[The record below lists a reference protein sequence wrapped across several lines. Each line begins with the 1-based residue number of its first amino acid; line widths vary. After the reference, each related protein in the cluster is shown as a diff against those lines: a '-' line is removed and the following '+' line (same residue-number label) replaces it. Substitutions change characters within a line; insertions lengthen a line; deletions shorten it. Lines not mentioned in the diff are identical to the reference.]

1 MGVLSIMEILNK
13 RVLWGL
19 GEAQCA
25 GMWVAFHT
33 DGSSTVCL
41 PGSLWVSAAGN
52 CVLDWLGAR
61 WFGMDVP
68 TMVTQLL
75 YRKSIA

>member
-13 RVLWGL
+13 RVLWSL

-33 DGSSTVCL
+33 DGSSAVCL